1 MNTYTPKYMKTS
13 QKIHKT
19 PCKIQS
25 CIPRVHSCAI
35 PLHRNMGLFWE
46 NVGLFRENT
55 FCQENL
61 GLEGGKAFTLG
72 SLKLQ
77 VSFAK
82 EPY

>member
-1 MNTYTPKYMKTS
+1 
-13 QKIHKT
+13 
-19 PCKIQS
+19 
-25 CIPRVHSCAI
+25 
-35 PLHRNMGLFWE
+35 MGLFWE